1 MKAATDEL
9 ELECGCNVRLA
20 QLINEVLLLW
30 TVAPPYLR
38 ITSIDQFLTFRKEIR
53 MVERRRCKR
62 FPFTIPVKV
71 YGRSPRNHPFRAVTA
86 TMAVSLYGGLL
97 DMKPRVKLGQ
107 KILVVNTFTQEEREC
122 RVVYV
127 DSKPRGRR
135 KVAVEFTNRDGDFWH
150 VYNGSVRLE
159 PAATRS
165 NPLLER
171 SDSTSDRA

>member
-1 MKAATDEL
+1 
-9 ELECGCNVRLA
+9 
-20 QLINEVLLLW
+20 
-30 TVAPPYLR
+30 
-38 ITSIDQFLTFRKEIR
+38 

-71 YGRSPRNHPFRAVTA
+71 YGRSARNHPFRDVTA

-97 DMKPRVKLGQ
+97 EMKPLVKLGQ

-127 DSKPRGRR
+127 DSKARGRR
-135 KVAVEFTNRDGDFWH
+135 KVAVEFTNTDGDFWH
-150 VYNGSVRLE
+150 VYNSSVRLE

-165 NPLLER
+165 NTASER
-171 SDSTSDRA
+171 PAPTSDRA